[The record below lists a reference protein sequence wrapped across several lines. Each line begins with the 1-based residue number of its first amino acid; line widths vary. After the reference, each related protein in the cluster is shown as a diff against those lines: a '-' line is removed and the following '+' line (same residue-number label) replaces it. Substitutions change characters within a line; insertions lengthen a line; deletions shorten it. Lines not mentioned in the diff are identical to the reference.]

1 MSMTCRAVSLAFFV
15 LAATAPA
22 AAQDQ
27 QLQNPPG
34 GGAAVVMLEAEHVL
48 PDMGISLDGRVDEI
62 SWGRAIP
69 ITDFTQQEPVEGGVP
84 SQKTEVRVIFD
95 EDNIYISAILYD
107 DPDGILAYQLQRDA
121 PLMTDDR
128 FMWILDTF
136 NDGRT
141 GYFFEINPNGLMG
154 DGLITGSGGG
164 RGGGGGHGFGGGGT
178 NKAWDGIWEAR
189 TFRRPD
195 GWSAEIRIPF
205 RTLSFDPE
213 ADHWGIN
220 FQRTIRRNNEEILWR
235 GWRRT
240 EGLNK
245 PIYAGDLV
253 GIREHVGREDDQL
266 HSISSGYGVELRASG
281 IASWRNTPGAEAPA
295 EPTTFPRDI
304 SLDIDYNIT
313 PSLRA
318 SASINTDFAEVESD
332 ERRVNLTRFP
342 QRFRERRSFFLE
354 GSGVFGF
361 ASRSSPQPFFS
372 RRIGLNA
379 GQEIPIEYG
388 TRLTGQAGAF
398 EIGFYQIGTGNHEF
412 PGTDGITDNITRE
425 QFSIARVKRRIFE
438 QSTIGAIYTRRATS
452 AGDLIGGEA
461 AAAAGDRH
469 TAGVDLAFN
478 TRNFLG
484 NKNMDLEAFYV
495 WNSNPDPTE
504 VRTNT
509 DLSAHGFR
517 WSFPNDTWSGHLSY
531 RQFGDDYSP
540 AVGFVPR
547 NDFRRVEPRIGWSP
561 RPEGVDWI
569 RKLDFSVKFRNLT
582 ELGTGIVEEREWELN
597 LLGVNFESGDGFS
610 FNAKRTYEYLDFGYD
625 IVDDVHIAQGDY
637 TNWEYSVRGNTA
649 GRRRVSLYGSV
660 TTGGF
665 WDGDRTRYGGR
676 ISFRPNPGIN
686 ISTNIEYNDAHL
698 PTADFNTSLYELE
711 TQWNPNPW
719 VSLTNQ
725 LQYDS
730 RSEIVGL
737 FARIRWIIE
746 PGNDLYLVYT
756 HNWRDCSVAV
766 PDSDCSPLDVD
777 PRADPL
783 LMTLSRGGAIK
794 LNYTYRF

>member
-1 MSMTCRAVSLAFFV
+1 MSKICRAVYLA
-15 LAATAPA
+15 LIAAVVASPA
-22 AAQDQ
+22 TAQDQ
-27 QLQNPPG
+27 QLQNPPD
-34 GGAAVVMLEAEHVL
+34 GGAAVVVLEAEPVL
-48 PDMGISLDGRVDEI
+48 PEMAISLDGRVDEA
-62 SWGRAIP
+62 SWDRAIP

-84 SQKTEVRVIFD
+84 SQRTEVRVLFD

-107 DPDGILAYQLQRDA
+107 DPDGILAYQMQRDA

-164 RGGGGGHGFGGGGT
+164 GGRGGRGGWGGGGM

-205 RTLSFDPE
+205 RTLNFDQD

-235 GWRRT
+235 GWRRI
-240 EGLNK
+240 EGLFK
-245 PIYAGDLV
+245 PIFAGDVV
-253 GIREHVGREDDQL
+253 GIRKDEIQR
-266 HSISSGYGVELRASG
+266 GYGLELRGSAIG
-281 IASWRNTPGAEAPA
+281 SWRNQPGTV

-342 QRFRERRSFFLE
+342 QRFRERRAFFLE
-354 GSGVFGF
+354 GSGVFSF
-361 ASRSSPQPFFS
+361 APRSGPQPFFS

-388 TRLTGQAGAF
+388 TRMTGQAGSY
-398 EIGFYQIGTGNHEF
+398 EIGFYQIGTGQHDY
-412 PGTDGITDNITRE
+412 TDSRGIVQDFTRE
-425 QFSIARVKRRIFE
+425 QFSVARIKRRIFE
-438 QSTIGAIYTRRATS
+438 QSTIGAIYTRRAT
-452 AGDLIGGEA
+452 A
-461 AAAAGDRH
+461 AAIPLPGESASSPVDRH

-484 NKNMDLEAFYV
+484 NKNLQLEAFYV
-495 WNSNPDPTE
+495 WNSNPDPT
-504 VRTNT
+504 VARTNT

-517 WSFPNDTWSGHLSY
+517 FNLPNDIWSGHISY
-531 RQFGDDYSP
+531 RQFGDDYKP
-540 AVGFVPR
+540 AVGFVAR
-547 NDFRRVEPRIGWSP
+547 NDFRRVEPRIGWAP
-561 RPEGVDWI
+561 RPASIDWI
-569 RKLDFSVKFRNLT
+569 RSFDFSVQFRHLE
-582 ELGTGIVEEREWELN
+582 ELGTGIVEEREWDLN
-597 LLGVNFESGDGFS
+597 LLGVRFESGDGFTV
-610 FNAKRTYEYLDFGYD
+610 NAKRVYEFLDFGYE
-625 IVDDVHIAQGDY
+625 IVDGIDILEGDY
-637 TNWEYSVRGNTA
+637 TNWEYSIRGNTA

-698 PTADFNTSLYELE
+698 PNGDFTTSLYELE
-711 TQWNPNPW
+711 TEWNPSPW

-730 RSEIVGL
+730 RSEIIGL
-737 FARIRWIIE
+737 FARLRWIIE

-756 HNWRDCSVAV
+756 HNWRDCSLYGG
-766 PDSDCSPLDVD
+766 DSGCGTLDFD
-777 PRADPL
+777 PRADPRF
-783 LMTLSRGGAIK
+783 MTLSRGGALK
-794 LNYTYRF
+794 LNYTYRL

>member
-1 MSMTCRAVSLAFFV
+1 MSMNCRAVFLALGV
-15 LAATAPA
+15 AAVVSPA
-22 AAQDQ
+22 VAQDQ

-34 GGAAVVMLEAEHVL
+34 GGAAAIMLEAEHVL
-48 PDMGISLDGRVDEI
+48 PEMGISLDGRVDEA
-62 SWGRAIP
+62 SWARAIP

-107 DPDGILAYQLQRDA
+107 DPEGILAYQMQRDA
-121 PLMTDDR
+121 YLMTDDR

-154 DGLITGSGGG
+154 DGLISGG
-164 RGGGGGHGFGGGGT
+164 RGGGGGGGGRGFGGGGT

-205 RTLSFDPE
+205 RTLNFDPE
-213 ADHWGIN
+213 ADRWGIN

-253 GIREHVGREDDQL
+253 GISEHVGREDDQS
-266 HSISSGYGVELRASG
+266 HAISRGYGVEVRGSG
-281 IASWRNTPGAEAPA
+281 IAAWRNVPSAP
-295 EPTTFPRDI
+295 EPRNMHQDI
-304 SLDIDYNIT
+304 SFDVNYNIT

-342 QRFRERRSFFLE
+342 QRFRERRAFFLE

-361 ASRSSPQPFFS
+361 ASRSGPQPFFS

-379 GQEIPIEYG
+379 GQEIPITYG
-388 TRLTGQAGAF
+388 TRLTGQAGNY
-398 EIGFYQIGTGNHEF
+398 EIGFYQIGTGNHEY
-412 PGTDGITDNITRE
+412 PGSDGILQNITRE
-425 QFSIARVKRRIFE
+425 QFTVTRVKRRIFE

-452 AGDLIGGEA
+452 AADAVAGETAVAPGDQ
-461 AAAAGDRH
+461 H

-484 NKNMDLEAFYV
+484 NKNMDLEAFYA
-495 WNSNPDPTE
+495 WNSNPDPTA

-509 DLSAHGFR
+509 DLSAHGLR
-517 WSFPNDTWSGHLSY
+517 VSFPNDIWSGHISY
-531 RQFGDDYSP
+531 RQFGDYYSP

-547 NDFRRVEPRIGWSP
+547 NDFRRIEPRVGWSP
-561 RPEGVDWI
+561 RPSSIDWI
-569 RKLDFSVKFRNLT
+569 RSLDFSVQFRHLE
-582 ELGTGIVEEREWELN
+582 ELGTGIVEEREWDLN
-597 LLGVNFESGDGFS
+597 LLGVRFESGDGFS
-610 FNAKRTYEYLDFGYD
+610 LNAKRTYEFLDFGYE
-625 IVDDVHIAQGDY
+625 IVDGVQILDGNY
-637 TNWEYSVRGNTA
+637 TNWEYSIRGNTA

-665 WDGDRTRYGGR
+665 WDGERTRYGGR

-686 ISTNIEYNDAHL
+686 ISTNIEYNDASL
-698 PTADFNTSLYELE
+698 PTADFTTSLYELE
-711 TQWNPNPW
+711 TEWNANPW
-719 VSLTNQ
+719 VSVTNQ

-737 FARIRWIIE
+737 FARLRWIIE
-746 PGNDLYLVYT
+746 PGNDVYLVYT
-756 HNWRDCSVAV
+756 HNWRDCSVAM
-766 PDSDCSPLDVD
+766 PNSDCSPLDVD
-777 PRADPL
+777 PRADPW

>member
-1 MSMTCRAVSLAFFV
+1 MSKISRAVYLA
-15 LAATAPA
+15 LGAAVVASPA
-22 AAQDQ
+22 LAQDQ
-27 QLQNPPG
+27 QLQNPPD
-34 GGAAVVMLEAEHVL
+34 GGAAVVVLEAETVL
-48 PDMGISLDGRVDEI
+48 PEMDISLDGRVDEA
-62 SWGRAIP
+62 SWGRAVP

-84 SQKTEVRVIFD
+84 SQRTEVRVLFD
-95 EDNIYISAILYD
+95 EENIYISAILYD
-107 DPDGILAYQLQRDA
+107 DPEGILAYQMQRDA

-141 GYFFEINPNGLMG
+141 GYFFEINANGLMG

-164 RGGGGGHGFGGGGT
+164 GRGGRGGGGGFGGGGM

-195 GWSAEIRIPF
+195 GWSAEIQIPF
-205 RTLSFDPE
+205 RTLNFDPD

-245 PIYAGDLV
+245 PIFAGDLV
-253 GIREHVGREDDQL
+253 GISTQGIQR
-266 HSISSGYGVELRASG
+266 GYGLELRGSG
-281 IASWRNTPGAEAPA
+281 IGAWRNVPTAA
-295 EPTTFPRDI
+295 EPRDFHQDI

-342 QRFRERRSFFLE
+342 QRFRERRAFFLE
-354 GSGVFGF
+354 GSGVFSF
-361 ASRSSPQPFFS
+361 APRSNPQPFFS

-388 TRLTGQAGAF
+388 TRMTGQAGSY
-398 EIGFYQIGTGNHEF
+398 EIGFYQIGTGNHEY
-412 PGTDGITDNITRE
+412 TDTQGILQDFTRE
-425 QFSIARVKRRIFE
+425 QFSVARVKRRIFE

-452 AGDLIGGEA
+452 AASPLQGESGVA
-461 AAAAGDRH
+461 PGDRH
-469 TAGVDLAFN
+469 TAGMDLAFN

-484 NKNMDLEAFYV
+484 NKNLELEAFYV
-495 WNSNPDPTE
+495 WNSNPDPTV
-504 VRTNT
+504 VRTTT

-517 WSFPNDTWSGHLSY
+517 LNLPNDIWSGHVSY

-561 RPEGVDWI
+561 RPSSIDWI
-569 RKLDFSVKFRNLT
+569 RSLDFSVQFRHLE
-582 ELGTGIVEEREWELN
+582 ELGSGIVEEREWDLN
-597 LLGVNFESGDGFS
+597 LLGVRFESGDGFS
-610 FNAKRTYEYLDFGYD
+610 VNAKRVYEFLDFGYE
-625 IVDDVHIAQGDY
+625 IVDGVDILPGDY
-637 TNWEYSVRGNTA
+637 TNWEYSIRGNTA

-676 ISFRPNPGIN
+676 VSFRPNPGIN
-686 ISTNIEYNDAHL
+686 ISTNIEYNDAQL
-698 PTADFNTSLYELE
+698 PTGDFTTSLYELE
-711 TQWNPNPW
+711 TEWNPSPW
-719 VSLTNQ
+719 MSLTNQ

-730 RSEIVGL
+730 RSEIIGL
-737 FARIRWIIE
+737 FARLRWIIE
-746 PGNDLYLVYT
+746 PGNDVYLVYT
-756 HNWRDCSVAV
+756 HNWRDCSLYGAG
-766 PDSDCSPLDVD
+766 SGCSGLDFD
-777 PRADPL
+777 PRADPRF
-783 LMTLSRGGAIK
+783 MTLSRGGALK
-794 LNYTYRF
+794 LNYTFRL

>member
-1 MSMTCRAVSLAFFV
+1 MSKICRAVYLALIAAV
-15 LAATAPA
+15 LASPA

-27 QLQNPPG
+27 QLQNPPD
-34 GGAAVVMLEAEHVL
+34 GGAAIVVLEAEPVL
-48 PDMGISLDGRVDEI
+48 PEMAISLDGRVDEA
-62 SWGRAIP
+62 SWSRAVP

-84 SQKTEVRVIFD
+84 SQRTEVRVLFD
-95 EDNIYISAILYD
+95 EENIYISAILYD
-107 DPDGILAYQLQRDA
+107 DPEGILAYQMQRDA

-164 RGGGGGHGFGGGGT
+164 GGRGGRGGWGGGGM

-205 RTLSFDPE
+205 RTLNFDQD

-235 GWRRT
+235 GWRRI
-240 EGLNK
+240 EGLFK
-245 PIYAGDLV
+245 PIFAGDVV
-253 GIREHVGREDDQL
+253 GIRKDEIQR
-266 HSISSGYGVELRASG
+266 GYGLELRGSAIG
-281 IASWRNTPGAEAPA
+281 SWRNQPGTV

-342 QRFRERRSFFLE
+342 QRFRERRAFFLE
-354 GSGVFGF
+354 GSGVFSF
-361 ASRSSPQPFFS
+361 APRSGPQPFFS

-388 TRLTGQAGAF
+388 TRMTGQAGAY
-398 EIGFYQIGTGNHEF
+398 EIGFYQIGTGQHDY
-412 PGTDGITDNITRE
+412 TDGQGIVQDFTRE
-425 QFSIARVKRRIFE
+425 QFSVARVKRRIFE

-452 AGDLIGGEA
+452 AAIPLAGESA
-461 AAAAGDRH
+461 VAPGDRH

-484 NKNMDLEAFYV
+484 NKNLQLEAFYV
-495 WNSNPDPTE
+495 WNSNPDPT
-504 VRTNT
+504 VARTNT

-517 WSFPNDTWSGHLSY
+517 FNLPNDIWSGHISY
-531 RQFGDDYSP
+531 RQFGDDYKP
-540 AVGFVPR
+540 AVGFVAR
-547 NDFRRVEPRIGWSP
+547 NDFRRVEPRIGWAP
-561 RPEGVDWI
+561 RPSSIDWI
-569 RKLDFSVKFRNLT
+569 RSFDFSVQFRHLE
-582 ELGTGIVEEREWELN
+582 ELGTGIVEEREWDLN
-597 LLGVNFESGDGFS
+597 LLGVRFESGDGFTV
-610 FNAKRTYEYLDFGYD
+610 NAKRVYEFLDFGYE
-625 IVDDVHIAQGDY
+625 IVDGVDILEGDY
-637 TNWEYSVRGNTA
+637 TNWEYSIRGNTA

-698 PTADFNTSLYELE
+698 PTGDFTTSLYELE
-711 TQWNPNPW
+711 TEWNPSPW

-730 RSEIVGL
+730 RSEIIGL
-737 FARIRWIIE
+737 FARLRWIIE

-756 HNWRDCSVAV
+756 HNWRDCSLYGA
-766 PDSDCSPLDVD
+766 DAGCGTLDFD
-777 PRADPL
+777 PRADPRF
-783 LMTLSRGGAIK
+783 MTLSRGGALK
-794 LNYTYRF
+794 LNYTYRL

>member
-1 MSMTCRAVSLAFFV
+1 MSMISRAVFLALGV
-15 LAATAPA
+15 AVVVSPA
-22 AAQDQ
+22 VAQDQ
-27 QLQNPPG
+27 QLQNPPD
-34 GGAAVVMLEAEHVL
+34 GGAAVIMLEAEHVL
-48 PDMGISLDGRVDEI
+48 PEMSISLDGRVDEA

-84 SQKTEVRVIFD
+84 SQKTEVRVLFD
-95 EDNIYISAILYD
+95 EDALYISAILYD
-107 DPDGILAYQLQRDA
+107 DPEGIVAYQMQRDA
-121 PLMTDDR
+121 YLMTDDR

-154 DGLITGSGGG
+154 DGLISGGG
-164 RGGGGGHGFGGGGT
+164 RGGGGGGGRGFGGGGA

-205 RTLSFDPE
+205 RTLNFNPD
-213 ADHWGIN
+213 ADRWGIN

-245 PIYAGDLV
+245 PIFAGDLV
-253 GIREHVGREDDQL
+253 GVQL
-266 HSISSGYGVELRASG
+266 HSISRGYGVELRGSG
-281 IASWRNTPGAEAPA
+281 IASWRNIPQAEAPA
-295 EPTTFPRDI
+295 EPTTFPRDL

-354 GSGVFGF
+354 GSGVFSF
-361 ASRSSPQPFFS
+361 APRSNPQPFFS

-388 TRLTGQAGAF
+388 TRMTGQAGNF
-398 EIGFYQIGTGNHEF
+398 ELGFYQIGTGNHDF
-412 PGTDGITDNITRE
+412 PGTDGFTESITRE
-425 QFSIARVKRRIFE
+425 QFSVARVKRRIFE

-452 AGDLIGGEA
+452 AGNPVGGEA
-461 AAAAGDRH
+461 AVVPGAQH
-469 TAGVDLAFN
+469 TAGVDLSFN
-478 TRNFLG
+478 TRNLLG

-495 WNSNPDPTE
+495 WNSNPDPT
-504 VRTNT
+504 VARTNT
-509 DLSAHGFR
+509 DLSAHGLR
-517 WSFPNDTWSGHLSY
+517 VSFPNDIWSGHISY

-540 AVGFVPR
+540 SIGFVPR
-547 NDFRRVEPRIGWSP
+547 NDFRRIEPRIGWSP
-561 RPEGVDWI
+561 RPSSIDWI
-569 RKLDFSVKFRNLT
+569 RSLDFSVQFRHLE
-582 ELGTGIVEEREWELN
+582 ELGTRVVEEREWDLN
-597 LLGVNFESGDGFS
+597 LLGVRFESGDGFS
-610 FNAKRTYEYLDFGYD
+610 VNAKRTYEFLDFGYE
-625 IVDDVHIAQGDY
+625 IVDNVDILAGDY
-637 TNWEYSVRGNTA
+637 TNWEYSIRGNTA
-649 GRRRVSLYGSV
+649 GRRKVSLYGSV
-660 TTGGF
+660 STGGF

-676 ISFRPNPGIN
+676 VSFRPNPGIN
-686 ISTNIEYNDAHL
+686 ISTNVEYNDAHL
-698 PTADFNTSLYELE
+698 PTADFTTSLYELE
-711 TQWNPNPW
+711 TEWNPSPW

-730 RSEIVGL
+730 RSEIVGF
-737 FARIRWIIE
+737 FARVRWIIE

-756 HNWRDCSVAV
+756 HNWRDCSVAM
-766 PDSDCSPLDVD
+766 PNTDCSPLDAD
-777 PRADPL
+777 PRADPW

>member
-1 MSMTCRAVSLAFFV
+1 MSKICRAVYLA
-15 LAATAPA
+15 LGAAVVASPA
-22 AAQDQ
+22 LAQDQ
-27 QLQNPPG
+27 QLQNPPD
-34 GGAAVVMLEAEHVL
+34 GGAAVVVLEAEPVL
-48 PDMGISLDGRVDEI
+48 PEMAISLDGRVDEA
-62 SWGRAIP
+62 SWGRAVP

-84 SQKTEVRVIFD
+84 SQRTEVRVLFD

-107 DPDGILAYQLQRDA
+107 DPEGILAYQMQRDA

-164 RGGGGGHGFGGGGT
+164 GGGGRGGGGGGWGGGGM

-205 RTLSFDPE
+205 RTLNFDQD

-235 GWRRT
+235 GWRRI
-240 EGLNK
+240 EGLFK
-245 PIYAGDLV
+245 PIFAGDVV
-253 GIREHVGREDDQL
+253 GIRKDEIQR
-266 HSISSGYGVELRASG
+266 GYGLELRGSAIG
-281 IASWRNTPGAEAPA
+281 SWRNQPGTV

-342 QRFRERRSFFLE
+342 QRFRERRAFFLE
-354 GSGVFGF
+354 GSGVFSF
-361 ASRSSPQPFFS
+361 APRSNPQPFFS

-388 TRLTGQAGAF
+388 TRMTGQAGAY
-398 EIGFYQIGTGNHEF
+398 EIGFYQIGTGQHDY
-412 PGTDGITDNITRE
+412 TDSQGIVQDFTRE
-425 QFSIARVKRRIFE
+425 QFSVARIKRRIFE

-452 AGDLIGGEA
+452 AGIPLQGESA
-461 AAAAGDRH
+461 VAPNDQH

-484 NKNMDLEAFYV
+484 NKNLALEAFYV
-495 WNSNPDPTE
+495 WNSNPDPTV
-504 VRTNT
+504 VRTTT

-517 WSFPNDTWSGHLSY
+517 LNLPNDIWSGHISY

-547 NDFRRVEPRIGWSP
+547 NDFRRVEPRIGWAP
-561 RPEGVDWI
+561 RPSSIDWI
-569 RKLDFSVKFRNLT
+569 RSLDFSVQFRHLE
-582 ELGTGIVEEREWELN
+582 ELGTGIVEEREWDLN
-597 LLGVNFESGDGFS
+597 LLGVRFESGDGFS
-610 FNAKRTYEYLDFGYD
+610 VNAKRVYEFLDFGYE
-625 IVDDVHIAQGDY
+625 IVDGVNILEGDY
-637 TNWEYSVRGNTA
+637 TNWEYSIRGNTA

-698 PTADFNTSLYELE
+698 PTGDFTTSLYELE
-711 TQWNPNPW
+711 TEWNPSPW

-730 RSEIVGL
+730 RSEIIGL
-737 FARIRWIIE
+737 FARLRWIIE

-756 HNWRDCSVAV
+756 HNWRDCSLYGA
-766 PDSDCSPLDVD
+766 SSGCGTLDFD
-777 PRADPL
+777 PRADPRF
-783 LMTLSRGGAIK
+783 MTLSRGGALK
-794 LNYTYRF
+794 LNYTFRL

>member
-1 MSMTCRAVSLAFFV
+1 MSMISRAVFLALGV
-15 LAATAPA
+15 AVVVSPA
-22 AAQDQ
+22 VAQDQ
-27 QLQNPPG
+27 QLQNPPD
-34 GGAAVVMLEAEHVL
+34 GGAAVLMLEAEHVL
-48 PDMGISLDGRVDEI
+48 PEMDISLDGRVDEA

-84 SQKTEVRVIFD
+84 SQKTEVRVLFD
-95 EDNIYISAILYD
+95 EDALYISAILYD
-107 DPDGILAYQLQRDA
+107 DPEGIVAYQMQRDA
-121 PLMTDDR
+121 YLMTDDR

-154 DGLITGSGGG
+154 DGLISGGG
-164 RGGGGGHGFGGGGT
+164 RGGGGGGGRGFGGGGA

-205 RTLSFDPE
+205 RTLNFNPD
-213 ADHWGIN
+213 ADRWGIN

-245 PIYAGDLV
+245 PIFAGDLV
-253 GIREHVGREDDQL
+253 GVQL
-266 HSISSGYGVELRASG
+266 HSISRGYGVELRGSG
-281 IASWRNTPGAEAPA
+281 IASWRNIPQAEAPA

-354 GSGVFGF
+354 GSGVFSF
-361 ASRSSPQPFFS
+361 APRSSPQPFFS

-388 TRLTGQAGAF
+388 TRMTGQAGNF
-398 EIGFYQIGTGNHEF
+398 ELGFYQIGTGNHDF
-412 PGTDGITDNITRE
+412 PGTDGFTESITRE
-425 QFSIARVKRRIFE
+425 QFSVARVKRRIFE

-452 AGDLIGGEA
+452 AGNPVGGEA
-461 AAAAGDRH
+461 AVVPGAQH
-469 TAGVDLAFN
+469 TAGVDLSFN
-478 TRNFLG
+478 TRNLLG

-495 WNSNPDPTE
+495 WNSNPDPT
-504 VRTNT
+504 VARTNT
-509 DLSAHGFR
+509 DLSAHGLR
-517 WSFPNDTWSGHLSY
+517 VSFPNDIWSGHISY

-540 AVGFVPR
+540 SIGFVPR
-547 NDFRRVEPRIGWSP
+547 NDFRRIEPRIGWSP
-561 RPEGVDWI
+561 RPSSIDWI
-569 RKLDFSVKFRNLT
+569 RSLDFSVQFRHLE
-582 ELGTGIVEEREWELN
+582 ELGTRVVEEREWDLN
-597 LLGVNFESGDGFS
+597 LLGVRFESGDGFS
-610 FNAKRTYEYLDFGYD
+610 VNAKRTYEFLDFGYE
-625 IVDDVHIAQGDY
+625 IVDNVDILAGDY
-637 TNWEYSVRGNTA
+637 TNWEYSIRGNTA
-649 GRRRVSLYGSV
+649 GRRKVSLYGSV
-660 TTGGF
+660 STGGF

-676 ISFRPNPGIN
+676 VSFRPNPGIN
-686 ISTNIEYNDAHL
+686 ISTNVEYNDAHL
-698 PTADFNTSLYELE
+698 PTADFTTSLYELE
-711 TQWNPNPW
+711 TEWNPSPW

-730 RSEIVGL
+730 RSEIVGF
-737 FARIRWIIE
+737 FARVRWIIE

-756 HNWRDCSVAV
+756 HNWRDCSVAM
-766 PDSDCSPLDVD
+766 PNTDCSPLDAD
-777 PRADPL
+777 PRADPW

>member
-1 MSMTCRAVSLAFFV
+1 MSKICRAVYLA
-15 LAATAPA
+15 LGAAVVASPA
-22 AAQDQ
+22 LAQDQ
-27 QLQNPPG
+27 QLQNPPD
-34 GGAAVVMLEAEHVL
+34 GGAAVVVLEAEPVL
-48 PDMGISLDGRVDEI
+48 PEMAISLDGRVDEA
-62 SWGRAIP
+62 SWGRAVP

-84 SQKTEVRVIFD
+84 SQRTEVRVLFD

-107 DPDGILAYQLQRDA
+107 DPEGILAYQMQRDA

-164 RGGGGGHGFGGGGT
+164 GGGRGGGGGGWGGGGM

-189 TFRRPD
+189 TSRRPD

-205 RTLSFDPE
+205 RTLNFDQDV
-213 ADHWGIN
+213 DHWGIN

-235 GWRRT
+235 GWRRI
-240 EGLNK
+240 EGLFK
-245 PIYAGDLV
+245 PIFAGDVV
-253 GIREHVGREDDQL
+253 GIRKDEIQR
-266 HSISSGYGVELRASG
+266 GYGLELRGSAIG
-281 IASWRNTPGAEAPA
+281 SWRNQPGTV

-342 QRFRERRSFFLE
+342 QRFRERRAFFLE
-354 GSGVFGF
+354 GSGVFSF
-361 ASRSSPQPFFS
+361 APRSGPQPFFS

-388 TRLTGQAGAF
+388 TRMTGQAGAY
-398 EIGFYQIGTGNHEF
+398 EIGFYQIGTGQHDY
-412 PGTDGITDNITRE
+412 TDSQGIVQDFTRE
-425 QFSIARVKRRIFE
+425 QFSVARIKRRIFE

-452 AGDLIGGEA
+452 AGIPLQGESA
-461 AAAAGDRH
+461 VAPNDQH

-484 NKNMDLEAFYV
+484 NKNLALEAFYV
-495 WNSNPDPTE
+495 WNSNPDPTV
-504 VRTNT
+504 VRTTT

-517 WSFPNDTWSGHLSY
+517 LNLPNDIWSGHISY
-531 RQFGDDYSP
+531 RQFGDDYKP
-540 AVGFVPR
+540 AVGFVAR

-561 RPEGVDWI
+561 RPSSIDWI
-569 RKLDFSVKFRNLT
+569 RSLDFSVQFRHLE
-582 ELGTGIVEEREWELN
+582 ELGTGIVEEREWDLN
-597 LLGVNFESGDGFS
+597 VLGVRFESGDGFNL
-610 FNAKRTYEYLDFGYD
+610 NAKRTYEFLDFGYQ
-625 IVDDVHIAQGDY
+625 IVDGVDILPGDY
-637 TNWEYSVRGNTA
+637 TNWEYSIRGNTA

-660 TTGGF
+660 STGGF
-665 WDGDRTRYGGR
+665 WAGDRTRYGGR

-698 PTADFNTSLYELE
+698 PTGDFTTSLYELE
-711 TQWNPNPW
+711 TEWNPSPW

-730 RSEIVGL
+730 RSEIIGL
-737 FARIRWIIE
+737 FARLRWIIE

-756 HNWRDCSVAV
+756 HNWRDCSLYGAGSGC
-766 PDSDCSPLDVD
+766 DTLDFD
-777 PRADPL
+777 PRADPRF
-783 LMTLSRGGAIK
+783 MTLSRGGALK
-794 LNYTYRF
+794 LNYTYRL

>member
-1 MSMTCRAVSLAFFV
+1 MSMISRAVFLALGV
-15 LAATAPA
+15 AVVASPA
-22 AAQDQ
+22 VAQDQ
-27 QLQNPPG
+27 QLQDPPDG
-34 GGAAVVMLEAEHVL
+34 GPAVIMLEAEHVL
-48 PDMGISLDGRVDEI
+48 PEIGISLDGRVDEA

-84 SQKTEVRVIFD
+84 SQKTEVRVLFD
-95 EDNIYISAILYD
+95 EDALYISAILYD
-107 DPDGILAYQLQRDA
+107 DPEGIVAYQMQRDA
-121 PLMTDDR
+121 FLMTDDR

-154 DGLITGSGGG
+154 DGLISGGG
-164 RGGGGGHGFGGGGT
+164 RGGGGGGGGRGFGGGGT

-205 RTLSFDPE
+205 RTLNFNPD
-213 ADHWGIN
+213 ADRWGIN

-245 PIYAGDLV
+245 PIFAGDLV
-253 GIREHVGREDDQL
+253 GVQL
-266 HSISSGYGVELRASG
+266 HSISPGYGVELRASG
-281 IASWRNTPGAEAPA
+281 IASWRNTPQAEAPA

-354 GSGVFGF
+354 GSGVFSF
-361 ASRSSPQPFFS
+361 APRSSPQPFFS

-388 TRLTGQAGAF
+388 TRMTGQAGNF
-398 EIGFYQIGTGNHEF
+398 ELGFYQIGTGNHDF
-412 PGTDGITDNITRE
+412 PGTDGFTETITRE
-425 QFSIARVKRRIFE
+425 QFSVARVKRRIFE

-452 AGDLIGGEA
+452 AADAVAGETGVATGDQ
-461 AAAAGDRH
+461 H
-469 TAGVDLAFN
+469 TAGVDLSFN

-495 WNSNPDPTE
+495 WNSNPDPTV

-509 DLSAHGFR
+509 DLSAHGLR
-517 WSFPNDTWSGHLSY
+517 VSFPNDIWSGHISY

-540 AVGFVPR
+540 SIGFVPR
-547 NDFRRVEPRIGWSP
+547 NDFRRVEPRMGWSP
-561 RPEGVDWI
+561 RPSSIDWI
-569 RKLDFSVKFRNLT
+569 RSLDFSVQFRHLE
-582 ELGTGIVEEREWELN
+582 ELGTGIVEEREWDLN
-597 LLGVNFESGDGFS
+597 LLGVRFESGDGFS
-610 FNAKRTYEYLDFGYD
+610 VNAKRTYEFLDVGYE
-625 IVDDVHIAQGDY
+625 IVDDVDILAGDY
-637 TNWEYSVRGNTA
+637 TNWEYSIRGNTA
-649 GRRRVSLYGSV
+649 GRRKVSLYGSV

-676 ISFRPNPGIN
+676 VSFRPNPGIN

-698 PTADFNTSLYELE
+698 PTADFTTSLYELE
-711 TQWNPNPW
+711 TEWNPSPW

-725 LQYDS
+725 VQYDS

-737 FARIRWIIE
+737 FARVRWIIE

-756 HNWRDCSVAV
+756 HNWRDCSVAM
-766 PDSDCSPLDVD
+766 PNTDCSPLDAD
-777 PRADPL
+777 PRADPW

>member
-1 MSMTCRAVSLAFFV
+1 MSMICRAVLLVFCM
-15 LAATAPA
+15 LTAVFPA

-27 QLQNPPG
+27 QLQNPAG
-34 GGAAVVMLEAEHVL
+34 GGAAAIMLEAEHVL
-48 PDMGISLDGRVDEI
+48 PEMGINLDGRVDET
-62 SWGRAIP
+62 SWSRAVA

-84 SQKTEVRVIFD
+84 SQKTEVRVMFD
-95 EDNIYISAILYD
+95 EENIYISAILYD
-107 DPDGILAYQLQRDA
+107 DPEGIVAYQLQRDA
-121 PLMTDDR
+121 YLMTDDR

-154 DGLITGSGGG
+154 DGLITGSRGG
-164 RGGGGGHGFGGGGT
+164 RGGGGGHGFGGGGM

-205 RTLSFDPE
+205 RTLNFDPE

-253 GIREHVGREDDQL
+253 GIREHVGRDDDQL
-266 HSISSGYGVELRASG
+266 HAIQRGYGVELRGSAIG
-281 IASWRNTPGAEAPA
+281 SWRNVRNVPEDVD
-295 EPTTFPRDI
+295 PTTFPRHI

-342 QRFRERRSFFLE
+342 QRFRERRAFFLE

-361 ASRSSPQPFFS
+361 ASRSGPQPFFS
-372 RRIGLNA
+372 RRIGLNG
-379 GQEIPIEYG
+379 GQEIPIEFG
-388 TRLTGQAGAF
+388 TRMTGQAGRY

-412 PGTDGITDNITRE
+412 TDTRGILQDFTRE
-425 QFSIARVKRRIFE
+425 QFSVARVKRRIFE
-438 QSTIGAIYTRRATS
+438 QSTIGAIYTRRST
-452 AGDLIGGEA
+452 A
-461 AAAAGDRH
+461 AANPLEGESAVAPSDRH

-484 NKNMDLEAFYV
+484 DKNMDLEAFYV
-495 WNSNPDPTE
+495 WNSNPDPTV

-509 DLSAHGFR
+509 DLSAHGLR
-517 WSFPNDTWSGHLSY
+517 LSLPNDTWSGHLSY
-531 RQFGDDYSP
+531 RQFGDDYKP
-540 AVGFVPR
+540 AVGFVAR
-547 NDFRRVEPRIGWSP
+547 NDFRRVEPRVGWSP
-561 RPEGVDWI
+561 RPASIDWI
-569 RKLDFSVKFRNLT
+569 RKLDFSVQFRNLT
-582 ELGTGIVEEREWELN
+582 ELGTGIVEEREWDLN

-610 FNAKRTYEYLDFGYD
+610 INAKRTYEFLDRGYE
-625 IVDDVHIAQGDY
+625 IVDGVHIGDGSY
-637 TNWEYSVRGNTA
+637 TTWEYSIRGNTA

-676 ISFRPNPGIN
+676 VSFRPNPGIN
-686 ISTNIEYNDAHL
+686 ISTNVQYNDAHL
-698 PTADFNTSLYELE
+698 PTADFTTSLYELE
-711 TQWNPNPW
+711 TEWNANPW

-725 LQYDS
+725 IQYDS

-737 FARIRWIIE
+737 FARVRWIIK
-746 PGNDLYLVYT
+746 PGNDVYLVYT

-766 PDSDCSPLDVD
+766 PNSDCSPLDVD
-777 PRADPL
+777 PRAEPWL
-783 LMTLSRGGAIK
+783 TTLSRGGAIK

>member
-1 MSMTCRAVSLAFFV
+1 MSMISRAVFLALGV
-15 LAATAPA
+15 AVVVSPA
-22 AAQDQ
+22 VAQDQ

-34 GGAAVVMLEAEHVL
+34 GGAMAIVLEAEPLL
-48 PDMGISLDGRVDEI
+48 PEMEVSLDGRVDEAI
-62 SWGRAIP
+62 WGRAAP

-84 SQKTEVRVIFD
+84 SQKTEVRVLFD
-95 EDNIYISAILYD
+95 QDNLYISAIIYD
-107 DPDGILAYQLQRDA
+107 DPEGILAYQMQRDA
-121 PLMTDDR
+121 GLMTDDR

-136 NDGRT
+136 DDGRT
-141 GYFFEINPNGLMG
+141 GYFFEINANGLMG
-154 DGLITGSGGG
+154 DGIITGSGGGG
-164 RGGGGGHGFGGGGT
+164 RGGGGGGRGVGGGGGGM

-205 RTLSFDPE
+205 RSLNFNPD
-213 ADHWGIN
+213 ADRWGIN

-240 EGLNK
+240 EGLFK
-245 PIYAGDLV
+245 PIFAGDLV
-253 GIREHVGREDDQL
+253 GVNTQETQR
-266 HSISSGYGVELRASG
+266 GYGVELRGSAIG
-281 IASWRNTPGAEAPA
+281 SWRNVRNAPQNVD
-295 EPTTFPRDI
+295 PTTFPRDI
-304 SLDIDYNIT
+304 SLDVDYNIT

-354 GSGVFGF
+354 GSGVFSF
-361 ASRSSPQPFFS
+361 APRSSPQPFFS
-372 RRIGLNA
+372 RRIGLNG

-388 TRLTGQAGAF
+388 TRLTGQAGRY
-398 EIGFYQIGTGNHEF
+398 EIGFYQIGTGNHEYAD
-412 PGTDGITDNITRE
+412 TEGILQDFTRE
-425 QFSIARVKRRIFE
+425 QFSVARIKRRIFE
-438 QSTIGAIYTRRATS
+438 QSTIGAIYTRRATAASIPLQSES
-452 AGDLIGGEA
+452 AISPADQ
-461 AAAAGDRH
+461 H
-469 TAGVDLAFN
+469 TAGVDLGFN

-484 NKNMDLEAFYV
+484 NKNLELEAFYV
-495 WNSNPDPTE
+495 WNSNPDPT
-504 VRTNT
+504 VARTMT

-517 WSFPNDTWSGHLSY
+517 LNLPNDIWSGHISY

-540 AVGFVPR
+540 SIGFVPR
-547 NDFRRVEPRIGWSP
+547 NDFRRVEPRVGWSP
-561 RPEGVDWI
+561 RPSSIDWI
-569 RKLDFSVKFRNLT
+569 RSLDFSVQFRHLE
-582 ELGTGIVEEREWELN
+582 ELGTGIVEEREWDLN
-597 LLGVNFESGDGFS
+597 LLGVRFESGDGFS
-610 FNAKRTYEYLDFGYD
+610 VNAKRTYEFLDFGYE
-625 IVDDVHIAQGDY
+625 IVDDVDILAGDY
-637 TNWEYSVRGNTA
+637 TNWEYSIRGNTA
-649 GRRRVSLYGSV
+649 GRRKVSLYGSV

-676 ISFRPNPGIN
+676 VSFRPNPGIN

-698 PTADFNTSLYELE
+698 PTADFTTSLYELE
-711 TQWNPNPW
+711 TEWNPSPW

-737 FARIRWIIE
+737 FARVRWIIE

-756 HNWRDCSVAV
+756 HNWRDCSVAM
-766 PDSDCSPLDVD
+766 PNTDCSPLDAD
-777 PRADPL
+777 PRADPW